1 MALALKVIGAGTL
14 TTSDAN
20 LMTLAV
26 VGTGKAMIVKSIR
39 LSNTTGS
46 AATATVKFN
55 RTSPSKIATAFK
67 GSINANSSV
76 VDTGEMVLENGD
88 SLTGSA
94 TTASAVDYVISGIER
109 DV

>member
-1 MALALKVIGAGTL
+1 MSLALKVIGAGTL
-14 TTSDAN
+14 IAADAT

-39 LSNTTGS
+39 LTNTTGS
-46 AATATVKFN
+46 AVTATVKFN
-55 RTSPSKIATAFK
+55 RTSPSKTATAFK

-76 VDTGEMVLENGD
+76 VDTGEIVLENGD
-88 SLTGSA
+88 SLSGLA
-94 TTASAVDYVISGIER
+94 TTANAVEYVISGIER